1 MNSFEDHFSCDRW
14 TWGLRWII
22 SLQCFGYAASL
33 AVPSHLNSW
42 LLPLQGD
49 AFARAVDTTIAL
61 VLWVAGCALP
71 FTGRASLPASQTKW
85 PCPVVRCDA
94 TLLCFVAGWAFLNAV
109 LSWQMNIEDKFAATD
124 PFGHAV
130 RFVAPVA
137 LLVFVT
143 GTGSYL
149 KLEWLLRIGIA
160 STFIGHGLAAY
171 WLKPG
176 FVDLIVGTL
185 DTFLGSDWRLAEERE
200 KLAIILL
207 PWIGRM
213 DFLLAFLILLPTKY
227 RKTVAL
233 WMAIWG
239 FVTATSRL
247 TAFGVERWPD
257 LIIRAANWGIPL
269 LLWWEMRATIKSTKN
284 LSTKNL

>member
-71 FTGRASLPASQTKW
+71 FIGRASLPASQTKW

-94 TLLCFVAGWAFLNAV
+94 VLLCFVAGWAFLNAV

-247 TAFGVERWPD
+247 TAFGIERWPD

-284 LSTKNL
+284 L

>member
-1 MNSFEDHFSCDRW
+1 MVNSLENHLSYARLA
-14 TWGLRWII
+14 WGLRWII
-22 SLQCFGYAASL
+22 SFQCFGYAASL

-49 AFARAVDTTIAL
+49 DFARAVDTTIAL
-61 VLWVAGCALP
+61 ILWLTGCALP
-71 FTGRASLPASQTKW
+71 FLGRASLPVSQTKW
-85 PCPVVRCDA
+85 SCPVVRCDA
-94 TLLCFVAGWAFLNAV
+94 ALLCFVAGWAFLNAV
-109 LSWQMNIEDKFAATD
+109 FSWQMNIEDVFHATD

-130 RFVAPVA
+130 RFVAPVV
-137 LLVFVT
+137 LLAYFT
-143 GTGSYL
+143 GIGSRR
-149 KLEWLLRIGIA
+149 KLEWFLRLAVA

-213 DFLLAFLILLPTKY
+213 
-227 RKTVAL
+227 
-233 WMAIWG
+233 AIWG

-247 TAFGVERWPD
+247 TAFGIERWPD

-269 LLWWEMRATIKSTKN
+269 LLWWEMRAKIKSSKN
-284 LSTKNL
+284 L

>member
-1 MNSFEDHFSCDRW
+1 MNSFEHYFSCDRW

-49 AFARAVDTTIAL
+49 AFARTVDTTIAL

-71 FTGRASLPASQTKW
+71 FIGRASLPASQTKW

-94 TLLCFVAGWAFLNAV
+94 VLLCFVAGWAFLNAV

-137 LLVFVT
+137 LFVFVT

-200 KLAIILL
+200 KFAIILL

-213 DFLLAFLILLPTKY
+213 DFMLAFLILLPTKY

-247 TAFGVERWPD
+247 TAFGIERWPD

>member
-1 MNSFEDHFSCDRW
+1 MNSLENHLPYARLA
-14 TWGLRWII
+14 WGLRWII
-22 SLQCFGYAASL
+22 SFQCFGYAASL

-49 AFARAVDTTIAL
+49 DFAGAVDTTIAL
-61 VLWVAGCALP
+61 ILWLTGCALP
-71 FTGRASLPASQTKW
+71 FLGRASLPAFQTKW
-85 PCPVVRCDA
+85 SCPVVRCDA
-94 TLLCFVAGWAFLNAV
+94 ALLCFVAGWAFVNAV

-137 LLVFVT
+137 LLAFGT

-149 KLEWLLRIGIA
+149 KLEWLLRIAIA

-171 WLKPG
+171 GLKPG
-176 FVDLIVGTL
+176 FVDLIIGTI

-200 KLAIILL
+200 KFALILL
-207 PWIGRM
+207 PWIGRI
-213 DFLLAFLILLPTKY
+213 DFLLAFLILLPLKCC
-227 RKTVAL
+227 KTIAL

-239 FVTATSRL
+239 FATATSRL
-247 TAFGVERWPD
+247 TAFGFERWPD
-257 LIIRAANWGIPL
+257 LMIRAANGGIPL
-269 LLWWEMRATIKSTKN
+269 LLWIEMKHTIPRLKT
-284 LSTKNL
+284 L

>member
-1 MNSFEDHFSCDRW
+1 MVNSLENHLSYARLAC
-14 TWGLRWII
+14 GLRWII

-42 LLPLQGD
+42 LLPQQGD
-49 AFARAVDTTIAL
+49 AFAGSVDTTIAL
-61 VLWVAGCALP
+61 ILWVAGCALP
-71 FTGRASLPASQTKW
+71 FLGRASLPASQTKW
-85 PCPVVRCDA
+85 SCPVVRCDA
-94 TLLCFVAGWAFLNAV
+94 ALLCFVAGWAFLNAV

-149 KLEWLLRIGIA
+149 KLEWFLRIGIA
-160 STFIGHGLAAY
+160 STFIGHGQAAY

-176 FVDLIVGTL
+176 FVDLIVGTI

-200 KLAIILL
+200 KIALLLL
-207 PWIGRM
+207 PWIGRI
-213 DFLLAFLILLPTKY
+213 DFLLACLILLPTKY
-227 RKTVAL
+227 RKTIAL
-233 WMAIWG
+233 WMGIWG

-247 TAFGVERWPD
+247 TAFGIERWPD

-284 LSTKNL
+284 L

>member
-1 MNSFEDHFSCDRW
+1 MNSLETHLPYARLAC
-14 TWGLRWII
+14 GLRWII

-42 LLPLQGD
+42 LLPQQGD
-49 AFARAVDTTIAL
+49 AFAGSVDTTIAL
-61 VLWVAGCALP
+61 ILWVAGCALP
-71 FTGRASLPASQTKW
+71 FLGRASLPAFQSKW
-85 PCPVVRCDA
+85 SCPVVRCDA
-94 TLLCFVAGWAFLNAV
+94 ALLCFVAGWAFLNAV

-149 KLEWLLRIGIA
+149 KLEWFLRIGIA

-176 FVDLIVGTL
+176 FVDLIVGTI

-200 KLAIILL
+200 IFALILL
-207 PWIGRM
+207 PWIGRI
-213 DFLLAFLILLPTKY
+213 DFLLAFLILLPLKCS
-227 RKTVAL
+227 KTIAL

-239 FVTATSRL
+239 FATATSRL
-247 TAFGVERWPD
+247 TAFGFERWPD
-257 LIIRAANWGIPL
+257 LMIRAANGGIPL
-269 LLWWEMRATIKSTKN
+269 LLWIEMKHTIPRLKT
-284 LSTKNL
+284 L

>member
-1 MNSFEDHFSCDRW
+1 MVNSLENHLSYARLAC
-14 TWGLRWII
+14 GLRWII

-49 AFARAVDTTIAL
+49 AFAGSVDTTIAL
-61 VLWVAGCALP
+61 ILWVAGCALP
-71 FTGRASLPASQTKW
+71 FLGRASLQASQAKW
-85 PCPVVRCDA
+85 SCPVFRCDVA
-94 TLLCFVAGWAFLNAV
+94 LLCFVAGWAFVNAV

-149 KLEWLLRIGIA
+149 KLGWFLRIGIA

-176 FVDLIVGTL
+176 FVDLIVGTI
-185 DTFLGSDWRLAEERE
+185 DTFLGSDWRLAAERE
-200 KLAIILL
+200 KIALLLL
-207 PWIGRM
+207 PWIGRI
-213 DFLLAFLILLPTKY
+213 DFLLACLILLPTKY
-227 RKTVAL
+227 RKTIAL
-233 WMAIWG
+233 WMGIWG

-247 TAFGVERWPD
+247 TAFGIERWPD

-284 LSTKNL
+284 L

>member
-1 MNSFEDHFSCDRW
+1 MNSFEHYFSCDRW

-71 FTGRASLPASQTKW
+71 FIGRASLPASQTKW

-94 TLLCFVAGWAFLNAV
+94 VLLCFVAGWAFLNAV
-109 LSWQMNIEDKFAATD
+109 LSWQMNIEDKFTATD

-137 LLVFVT
+137 LFVFVT

-200 KLAIILL
+200 KFAIILL

-213 DFLLAFLILLPTKY
+213 DFMLAFLILLPTKY

-247 TAFGVERWPD
+247 TAFGIERWPD

>member
-1 MNSFEDHFSCDRW
+1 VNSFEHYFSCDRW

-49 AFARAVDTTIAL
+49 AFARAVDATIAL

-71 FTGRASLPASQTKW
+71 FIGRASLPASQTKW

-94 TLLCFVAGWAFLNAV
+94 VLLCFVAGWAFLNAV

-137 LLVFVT
+137 LFVFVT

-200 KLAIILL
+200 KFAIILL

-213 DFLLAFLILLPTKY
+213 DFMLAFLILLPTKY

-247 TAFGVERWPD
+247 TAFGIERWPD

>member
-1 MNSFEDHFSCDRW
+1 MNSLENHFSYARLA
-14 TWGLRWII
+14 WGLRWII
-22 SLQCFGYAASL
+22 SLQCFGCAASL

-49 AFARAVDTTIAL
+49 AFAGAVDTTIAL
-61 VLWVAGCALP
+61 ILWLTGCALP
-71 FTGRASLPASQTKW
+71 FLGRASLPAFQSKW
-85 PCPVVRCDA
+85 SCPVVRCDA
-94 TLLCFVAGWAFLNAV
+94 ALLCFVAGWAFANAV

-130 RFVAPVA
+130 RFVAPVV
-137 LLVFVT
+137 LLAFGT

-149 KLEWLLRIGIA
+149 KLEWLLRIAIA

-176 FVDLIVGTL
+176 FVDLIVGTI

-200 KLAIILL
+200 KFALILL
-207 PWIGRM
+207 PWIGRI
-213 DFLLAFLILLPTKY
+213 DFLLAALILIPFKRL
-227 RKTVAL
+227 RTVAL

-239 FVTATSRL
+239 FVTAVSRV
-247 TAFGVERWPD
+247 TAFGWERWPD
-257 LIIRAANWGIPL
+257 LMIRAANGGIPL
-269 LLWWEMRATIKSTKN
+269 LLWIEMKHTLARSKT
-284 LSTKNL
+284 L

>member
-71 FTGRASLPASQTKW
+71 FIGRASLPASQTKW

-94 TLLCFVAGWAFLNAV
+94 VLLCFVAGWAFLNAV

-247 TAFGVERWPD
+247 TAFGIERWPD

-269 LLWWEMRATIKSTKN
+269 LLWWEMRAKIKSSKN
-284 LSTKNL
+284 L

>member
-1 MNSFEDHFSCDRW
+1 VNALEHHFSCDRW
-14 TWGLRWII
+14 AWGLRWII

-33 AVPSHLNSW
+33 GVPSHINSW
-42 LLPLQGD
+42 LLPLHGD
-49 AFARAVDTTIAL
+49 SFAGAVDRTIAL
-61 VLWVAGCALP
+61 FLWLTGCSLP
-71 FTGRASLPASQTKW
+71 FLGRASLRIPQTQRSS
-85 PCPVVRCDA
+85 PVARYDFV
-94 TLLCFVAGWAFLNAV
+94 LLCFVAGWAFVNAV
-109 LSWQMNIEDKFAATD
+109 FSWRMNIEDPFHATD

-130 RFVAPVA
+130 RFVAPVV
-137 LLVFVT
+137 LLAHFT
-143 GTGSYL
+143 GIGSRR
-149 KLEWLLRIGIA
+149 KLQWFLRLAVA

-200 KLAIILL
+200 QLAIILL
-207 PWIGRM
+207 PCIGRM
-213 DFLLAFLILLPTKY
+213 DFLLAFLILLPTKW
-227 RKTVAL
+227 RKTIAL

-257 LIIRAANWGIPL
+257 LIIRTANWGIPL
-269 LLWWEMRATIKSTKN
+269 LLWLEMRNTIKSRKD
-284 LSTKNL
+284 L

>member
-1 MNSFEDHFSCDRW
+1 MNSFEHYFSCDRW

-49 AFARAVDTTIAL
+49 AFARAVDATIAL

-71 FTGRASLPASQTKW
+71 FIGRASLPASQTKW

-94 TLLCFVAGWAFLNAV
+94 VLLCFVAGWAFLNAV

-137 LLVFVT
+137 LFVFVT

-200 KLAIILL
+200 KFAIILL

-213 DFLLAFLILLPTKY
+213 DFMLAFLILLPTKY

-247 TAFGVERWPD
+247 TAFGIERWPD

>member
-1 MNSFEDHFSCDRW
+1 MVNSLENHLSYARVA
-14 TWGLRWII
+14 WGLRWII
-22 SLQCFGYAASL
+22 SLQCFGYAVSL

-49 AFARAVDTTIAL
+49 AFAGAVDTTIAL
-61 VLWVAGCALP
+61 ILWTAGCALP
-71 FTGRASLPASQTKW
+71 FLGRASLPVFKTQSA
-85 PCPVVRCDA
+85 CPVARCDVV
-94 TLLCFVAGWAFLNAV
+94 LLSFVAGWTFTNSV
-109 LSWQMNIEDKFAATD
+109 LSWQMNIEDVFHATD

-130 RFVAPVA
+130 RFVAPVV
-137 LLVFVT
+137 LLAYFT
-143 GTGSYL
+143 GIGSRR
-149 KLEWLLRIGIA
+149 KLEWFLRLAVA

-176 FVDLIVGTL
+176 FIDLIVGTL

-247 TAFGVERWPD
+247 TAFGIERWPD

-284 LSTKNL
+284 L

>member
-1 MNSFEDHFSCDRW
+1 MVNSLENHLSYARLAC
-14 TWGLRWII
+14 GLRWII

-49 AFARAVDTTIAL
+49 AFAGSVDTTIAL
-61 VLWVAGCALP
+61 ILWVAGCALP
-71 FTGRASLPASQTKW
+71 FLGRASLPASQTKW
-85 PCPVVRCDA
+85 SCPVVRCDA
-94 TLLCFVAGWAFLNAV
+94 ALLCFVAGWAFLNAV

-149 KLEWLLRIGIA
+149 KLEWLFRIGIA

-176 FVDLIVGTL
+176 GEQRLEVGGGTRKIGHNSTSLDRANGFSVGLFNSSSNQVSENRCLVDGNLGICYGYFQINCVWYRALARSYYSCRQLGHSTIALVG
-185 DTFLGSDWRLAEERE
+185 DESHAQ
-200 KLAIILL
+200 IH
-207 PWIGRM
+207 
-213 DFLLAFLILLPTKY
+213 
-227 RKTVAL
+227 
-233 WMAIWG
+233 
-239 FVTATSRL
+239 
-247 TAFGVERWPD
+247 
-257 LIIRAANWGIPL
+257 
-269 LLWWEMRATIKSTKN
+269 
-284 LSTKNL
+284 